1 MEHRQSINQTMAVKV
16 VVFGQGTVSYELI
29 PAYAQGGTTMKM
41 DTEKAKSLYQYVE
54 KISDGVT
61 IEEDGTLRQE

>member
-1 MEHRQSINQTMAVKV
+1 
-16 VVFGQGTVSYELI
+16 
-29 PAYAQGGTTMKM
+29 MKM

-61 IEEDGTLRQE
+61 IQEDGTLQQE